1 MTIRIM
7 IADDHKIVC
16 DGLKALLEAQPDMEI
31 VAQAE
36 NGREAVKLAQ
46 KQKPD
51 MVIMDV
57 AMPDLNGLEAV
68 RQILSTHPHIKIIAL
83 SMHADSR
90 YVTGMLSAG
99 ASGYILKHCA
109 FEELVHAIRV
119 VLSNQVYLS
128 PTIAGIVVKE
138 LAQSKS
144 QRSQQSAFPP
154 QKGLTVRERE
164 VLQLIAE
171 GHSAREIAQRL
182 HLSVKTIETH
192 RRQVMEKLEIH
203 SIADL
208 TKFAIREGLTT
219 LDK

>member
-1 MTIRIM
+1 LTIRIL

-31 VAQAE
+31 VAQAA
-36 NGREAVKLAQ
+36 NGREAVKLAH
-46 KQKPD
+46 KQRPD

-68 RQILSTHPHIKIIAL
+68 SQILSAYPRTKVIAL
-83 SMHADSR
+83 SMHADRR

-109 FEELVHAIRV
+109 FEELVRAIQV
-119 VLSNQVYLS
+119 VLSDQVYLS
-128 PTIAGIVVKE
+128 PAIAGIVVQE
-138 LAQSKS
+138 LAQSKPS
-144 QRSQQSAFPP
+144 FARPSSPTSES
-154 QKGLTVRERE
+154 LTSRERE
-164 VLQLIAE
+164 VLQLISE

-182 HLSVKTIETH
+182 HLSVKTVETH
-192 RRQVMEKLEIH
+192 RRQLMDKLGIH
-203 SIADL
+203 SVADL

>member
-1 MTIRIM
+1 MTIRILL
-7 IADDHKIVC
+7 ADDHKIVC

-51 MVIMDV
+51 MIIMDV

-68 RQILSTHPHIKIIAL
+68 RQILSTHPHTKIIAL
-83 SMHADSR
+83 SMHADRR

-109 FEELVHAIRV
+109 FEELVQAIRV
-119 VLSNQVYLS
+119 VLLNQVYLS

-138 LAQSKS
+138 LAQSKKS
-144 QRSQQSAFPP
+144 RSRQSASSSN
-154 QKGLTVRERE
+154 QALTPRERE

-182 HLSVKTIETH
+182 HISVKTVETH
-192 RRQVMEKLEIH
+192 RRQLMEKLEIR

>member
-1 MTIRIM
+1 MTIRIL
-7 IADDHKIVC
+7 IADDHKIVSA
-16 DGLKALLEAQPDMEI
+16 GLKALLEAQPDMKI
-31 VAQAE
+31 VAQAA
-36 NGREAVKLAQ
+36 NGREAVKFAHQ
-46 KQKPD
+46 QKPD

-68 RQILSTHPHIKIIAL
+68 RQILSANPRIKVIAL
-83 SMHADSR
+83 SMHSDRR

-109 FEELVHAIRV
+109 FEELVQAIHT
-119 VLSNQVYLS
+119 VLANQVYLS
-128 PTIAGIVVKE
+128 PAIAGIVVKE
-138 LAQSKS
+138 LTQSKTSRRRQPAS
-144 QRSQQSAFPP
+144 QE
-154 QKGLTVRERE
+154 LTPRERE

-171 GHSAREIAQRL
+171 GHSAREIAERI

-192 RRQVMEKLEIH
+192 RRQMMEKLEIH

-208 TKFAIREGLTT
+208 TKFAIREGLTS

>member
-1 MTIRIM
+1 MAIRIL

-31 VAQAE
+31 VAQAD
-36 NGREAVKLAQ
+36 NGREAVKLAR

-68 RQILSTHPHIKIIAL
+68 RQILSSNPHIKVIAL
-83 SMHADSR
+83 SMHADKR
-90 YVTGMLSAG
+90 YVTGMLSSG

-144 QRSQQSAFPP
+144 PRARQSISASP
-154 QKGLTVRERE
+154 QTLTSRERE

-171 GHSAREIAQRL
+171 GHSAREIAQHL
-182 HLSVKTIETH
+182 HLSVKTVETH
-192 RRQVMEKLEIH
+192 RRQMMEKLEIR

-219 LDK
+219 LEK

>member
-1 MTIRIM
+1 LTIRIL

-16 DGLKALLEAQPDMEI
+16 DGLKALLEAQPEMEI
-31 VAQAE
+31 VAQAA
-36 NGREAVKLAQ
+36 NGREAVKLAH

-68 RQILSTHPHIKIIAL
+68 RQILTDHPHIKVIAL
-83 SMHADSR
+83 SMHSDRR
-90 YVTGMLSAG
+90 YVTGMLAAG

-109 FEELVHAIRV
+109 FEELVHAIHI

-128 PTIAGIVVKE
+128 PAIAGIVVQE
-138 LAQSKS
+138 LAQSRML
-144 QRSQQSAFPP
+144 RSRQSPSTA
-154 QKGLTVRERE
+154 QSLTSRERE

-171 GHSAREIAQRL
+171 GHSARDIAQHL

-192 RRQVMEKLEIH
+192 RRQMMEKLGIH
-203 SIADL
+203 SVADL
-208 TKFAIREGLTT
+208 TKFAIREGLTS

>member
-1 MTIRIM
+1 MAIRIL

-31 VAQAE
+31 VAQAD
-36 NGREAVKLAQ
+36 NGRDAVKLAQ

-51 MVIMDV
+51 MAIMDV

-68 RQILSTHPHIKIIAL
+68 RQILANNPRIKVIAL
-83 SMHADSR
+83 SMHADKR
-90 YVTGMLSAG
+90 YVTGMLSSG

-144 QRSQQSAFPP
+144 SRTSRSLSASPHA
-154 QKGLTVRERE
+154 LTSRERE
-164 VLQLIAE
+164 VLQLLAE

-192 RRQVMEKLEIH
+192 RRQMMEKLEIR

-208 TKFAIREGLTT
+208 TKFAIREGLTS

>member
-1 MTIRIM
+1 LTIRIL

-16 DGLKALLEAQPDMEI
+16 DGLKALLEAQPEMEI
-31 VAQAE
+31 IAQAAS
-36 NGREAVKLAQ
+36 GREAVKLVQ
-46 KQKPD
+46 KHKPT

-57 AMPDLNGLEAV
+57 AMPDLNGLEAA
-68 RQILSTHPHIKIIAL
+68 RQILSAHPHIKVIAL
-83 SMHADSR
+83 SMHADRR

-109 FEELVHAIRV
+109 FEELVHAIHI

-128 PTIAGIVVKE
+128 PAVAGIVVQE

-144 QRSQQSAFPP
+144 VRARQSIAAFP
-154 QKGLTVRERE
+154 QALTSRERE

-192 RRQVMEKLEIH
+192 RRQLMEKLEIH
-203 SIADL
+203 SVADL
-208 TKFAIREGLTT
+208 TKFAIREGLTS

>member
-1 MTIRIM
+1 LTIRIL

-16 DGLKALLEAQPDMEI
+16 AGLKALLEAQPEMKI
-31 VAQAE
+31 VAQAA
-36 NGREAVKLAQ
+36 NGREAVKFAHQ
-46 KQKPD
+46 QKPD

-57 AMPDLNGLEAV
+57 AMPDLNGLEAM
-68 RQILSTHPHIKIIAL
+68 RQILAANPRIKVIAL
-83 SMHADSR
+83 SMHSDRR

-109 FEELVHAIRV
+109 FEELVHAIHT

-128 PTIAGIVVKE
+128 PEIAGIVVKE
-138 LAQSKS
+138 LTQSKTSRTRQPAS
-144 QRSQQSAFPP
+144 Q
-154 QKGLTVRERE
+154 KLTSRERE

-171 GHSAREIAQRL
+171 GHSAREIAERL

-192 RRQVMEKLEIH
+192 RRQMMEKLEIR

-208 TKFAIREGLTT
+208 TKFAIREGLTS

>member
-1 MTIRIM
+1 LAIRIL

-31 VAQAE
+31 VAQAD

-68 RQILSTHPHIKIIAL
+68 RQILSNNPRIKVIAL
-83 SMHADSR
+83 SMHADKR
-90 YVTGMLSAG
+90 YVTGMLSSG

-109 FEELVHAIRV
+109 FEELVHAIRI

-138 LAQSKS
+138 LAQSK
-144 QRSQQSAFPP
+144 RPRARQSISASP
-154 QKGLTVRERE
+154 QTLTSRERE

-182 HLSVKTIETH
+182 HLSVKTVETH
-192 RRQVMEKLEIH
+192 RRQMMEKLEIR

-219 LDK
+219 LER

>member
-1 MTIRIM
+1 LTIRIL
-7 IADDHKIVC
+7 IADDHKIVSA
-16 DGLKALLEAQPDMEI
+16 GLKALLEAQPDMKI
-31 VAQAE
+31 VAQAA
-36 NGREAVKLAQ
+36 NGREAVKFAHQ
-46 KQKPD
+46 QKPD

-68 RQILSTHPHIKIIAL
+68 RQILSANPRIKVIAL
-83 SMHADSR
+83 SMHSDRR

-109 FEELVHAIRV
+109 FEELVQAIHT
-119 VLSNQVYLS
+119 VLANQVYLS
-128 PTIAGIVVKE
+128 PAIAGIVVKE
-138 LAQSKS
+138 LTQSKTSRRRQPAS
-144 QRSQQSAFPP
+144 QE
-154 QKGLTVRERE
+154 LTPRERE

-171 GHSAREIAQRL
+171 GHSAREIAERI

-192 RRQVMEKLEIH
+192 RRQMMEKLEIH

-208 TKFAIREGLTT
+208 TKFAIREGLTS

>member
-1 MTIRIM
+1 LTIRIL
-7 IADDHKIVC
+7 IADDHNIVC
-16 DGLKALLEAQPDMEI
+16 AGLKALLEAQPEMKI
-31 VAQAE
+31 VAQAA
-36 NGREAVKLAQ
+36 NGREAVKLAHQ
-46 KQKPD
+46 QKPD

-68 RQILSTHPHIKIIAL
+68 RQILSNSPRIKVIAL
-83 SMHADSR
+83 SMHSDRR

-109 FEELVHAIRV
+109 FEELVHAIRT

-128 PTIAGIVVKE
+128 PAIAGIVVKE
-138 LAQSKS
+138 LAQSKTSRARQPAS
-144 QRSQQSAFPP
+144 Q
-154 QKGLTVRERE
+154 KLTSRERE

-171 GHSAREIAQRL
+171 GHSAREIAERL

-192 RRQVMEKLEIH
+192 RRQMMEKLEIR
-203 SIADL
+203 SVADL
-208 TKFAIREGLTT
+208 TKFAIREGLTS

>member
-1 MTIRIM
+1 M
-7 IADDHKIVC
+7 C

-36 NGREAVKLAQ
+36 NGREAVKLVQ

-68 RQILSTHPHIKIIAL
+68 RQILSTHPHIKVIAL
-83 SMHADSR
+83 SMHADRR

-109 FEELVHAIRV
+109 FEELVHAIRI
-119 VLSNQVYLS
+119 VLANQVYLS
-128 PTIAGIVVKE
+128 PDVAGIVVKE

-144 QRSQQSAFPP
+144 PRARKSPTNYSQL
-154 QKGLTVRERE
+154 LTSRERE

-192 RRQVMEKLEIH
+192 RRQMMEKLEIR

>member
-1 MTIRIM
+1 MAIRIL

-16 DGLKALLEAQPDMEI
+16 DGLKAMLEAQPDMEI
-31 VAQAE
+31 VAQAD

-51 MVIMDV
+51 MIIMDV

-68 RQILSTHPHIKIIAL
+68 RQILSNNPRIKVIAL
-83 SMHADSR
+83 SMHADKR
-90 YVTGMLSAG
+90 YVTGMLSSG

-109 FEELVHAIRV
+109 FEELVHAIRI

-144 QRSQQSAFPP
+144 PRARQSISASP
-154 QKGLTVRERE
+154 QTLTSRERE

-171 GHSAREIAQRL
+171 GHSAREIALRL
-182 HLSVKTIETH
+182 HLSVKTVETH
-192 RRQVMEKLEIH
+192 RRQMMEKLEIR